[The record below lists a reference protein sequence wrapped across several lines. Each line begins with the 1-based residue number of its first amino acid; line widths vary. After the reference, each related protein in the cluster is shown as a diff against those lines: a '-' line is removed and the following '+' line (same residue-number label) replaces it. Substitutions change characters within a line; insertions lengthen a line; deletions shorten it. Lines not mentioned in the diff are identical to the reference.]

1 MNGDEGHFHACLFC
15 GDVYSCA
22 RHHLYADD
30 RGYAREVQSGRANVG
45 CRCCDRCRRQTLTD
59 LAKLE
64 KWRRG
69 ELYK

>member
-1 MNGDEGHFHACLFC
+1 MIGDDHFHSCYSC
-15 GDVYSCA
+15 GEIYSCA
-22 RHHLYADD
+22 RMHLYAD
-30 RGYAREVQSGRANVG
+30 GAGNMKQIQGGRANVG